1 MISFFFFFFF
11 FSFFF
16 QTSLT
21 FKCHIVCDCDWALES
36 FGDLFT
42 YYCSWVTSTLLIPAK
57 QANKKLWELIFPID
71 HGHRIRNL
79 SIKRKNSFV
88 HTCRSFL
95 VLETSCSP
103 MATQPT
109 KQNHQTS
116 RLNEWL
122 KKNTPRPFS
131 TWLTH
136 LQAFS
141 ELFFNSYEKSMST
154 CKSFEEKHP
163 SVRSF
168 SFSFSWLFL
177 SSIHTDT
184 KIMTIQ
190 NTFM

>member
-1 MISFFFFFFF
+1 MNCVEIASWFFLEIRWYIIWLSVPSKEFSIHCFSLYWTLSDLLFSSSSSSF
-11 FSFFF
+11 FSFSF
-16 QTSLT
+16 QTSLSSR
-21 FKCHIVCDCDWALES
+21 CHIVCDCDWALES

-57 QANKKLWELIFPID
+57 QANKKLWELIFPTD

-79 SIKRKNSFV
+79 SIKRNNSFV

-141 ELFFNSYEKSMST
+141 ELFF
-154 CKSFEEKHP
+154 
-163 SVRSF
+163 
-168 SFSFSWLFL
+168 
-177 SSIHTDT
+177 
-184 KIMTIQ
+184 
-190 NTFM
+190 